1 MLWYICFRFVNVTS
15 SRLLPESEQIAEL
28 RRELHWAQLKI
39 QVLEE
44 KLRLQRIKKQKKI
57 DYVKMGRLT
66 KFDIR
71 VIDKYI
77 ENHNVEAVN

>member
-1 MLWYICFRFVNVTS
+1 MQK
-15 SRLLPESEQIAEL
+15 RLLTVKEASEYL
-28 RRELHWAQLKI
+28 G
-39 QVLEE
+39 
-44 KLRLQRIKKQKKI
+44 IKVNTLYSWVSQKKI

-77 ENHNVEAVN
+77 ENHSV

>member
-1 MLWYICFRFVNVTS
+1 MQRRLITIKEASEYLGISVNTLYSWVS
-15 SRLLPESEQIAEL
+15 
-28 RRELHWAQLKI
+28 
-39 QVLEE
+39 
-44 KLRLQRIKKQKKI
+44 QKKI

-77 ENHNVEAVN
+77 ENNSVEAVN